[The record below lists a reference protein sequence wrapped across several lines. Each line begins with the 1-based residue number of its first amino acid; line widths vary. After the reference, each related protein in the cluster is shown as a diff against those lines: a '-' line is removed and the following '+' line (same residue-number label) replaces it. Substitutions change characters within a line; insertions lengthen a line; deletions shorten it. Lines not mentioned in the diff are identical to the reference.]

1 MPTPALTPRRRGR
14 PQKFGRPARLVAMTL
29 PEDVVAWLESIQTD
43 LGRAVVMLYDA
54 AAHRQTAPQT
64 AGLTGAEIVEVGEGR
79 GLILVDPAVV
89 RGLTG
94 VATIPFSGGR
104 AFLALEPAWTIADL
118 ELAVVDCLDGGVQD
132 KQRRVALTSFRAQLR
147 EWRSDPSVRLK
158 ARSIIVVERGRA
170 RPRSR
175 GQVG

>member
-29 PEDVVAWLESIQTD
+29 PEDVVAWLESIHTD
-43 LGRAVVMLYDA
+43 LGRAVVVLYDA

-79 GLILVDPAVV
+79 GLILVDPALV
-89 RGLTG
+89 RGLRG
-94 VATIPFSGGR
+94 VAAIPFSGHR
-104 AFLALEPAWTIADL
+104 AFLALEPTWTIADL
-118 ELAVVDCLDGGVQD
+118 ELAVVDCLDGGMLD

-147 EWRSDPSVRLK
+147 DWRTDPSTK
-158 ARSIIVVERGRA
+158 MNARSIILVERR
-170 RPRSR
+170 RPGTHSR
-175 GQVG
+175 GRKD